1 MIKSIVFVVPEANA
15 QTNNAEQK
23 QQTNGDNSGSAA
35 QKKKNKKRRNR
46 KNKNKSGEAKLALED
61 IIDSTKT
68 GAQFPLLAVCITPV
82 PFATTKFLF
91 KTKHSRSL
99 HE

>member
-1 MIKSIVFVVPEANA
+1 MIQSIVFVVPEANA

-68 GAQFPLLAVCITPV
+68 GAQFPHFLLSA
-82 PFATTKFLF
+82 
-91 KTKHSRSL
+91 
-99 HE
+99 